1 MANIFPFRALRY
13 TAKAGDPADLLTQ
26 PYDKIPDELRERYY
40 AAGPHNF
47 VRLIKPRPEPSDS
60 AADNVYTRA
69 AASLR
74 QWIEEGIVAEDDAP
88 SFYPYF
94 QEFAHPESGKTFVRK
109 GFIGLTE
116 LAEYSAG
123 IVHGHELTHKGP
135 KLDRLELTRRTHAH
149 FGQLFMLY
157 DDPQRRIDALLDEA
171 ARDKPLIEAREGEV
185 THRMWRITDPGAA
198 ARIQQLM
205 ADKKLMI
212 ADGHHRY
219 ETALA
224 YRREN
229 PGLPGA
235 GRAMMTYVNM
245 SSEGLVV
252 LATHRVL
259 AGLADFDAE
268 AVRARASRDFEIT
281 RLESSADL
289 ERALDAARPDRSA
302 IGAVFE
308 RDPAA
313 YLFAIRLEAVDRLRA
328 TLTDAELGLDVVILH
343 KALLAP
349 VLGVSEQD
357 VFELKN
363 ISYVRGLR
371 AAAEKVISGSAQA
384 AFLLRPV
391 AVRKVAEICFSG
403 RVMPQ
408 KSTDFYPKLLAGLT
422 SYKFG

>member
-13 TAKAGDPADLLTQ
+13 TAKAGNPADLLTQ
-26 PYDKIPDELRERYY
+26 PYDKIPDALRERYY
-40 AAGPHNF
+40 AASPYNF
-47 VRLIKPRPEPSDS
+47 ARLIKTRPGPADS

-74 QWIEEGIVAEDDAP
+74 QWIAEGVLAQDDAP

-94 QEFAHPESGKTFVRK
+94 QEFPHPESGKTFVRK

-116 LAEYSAG
+116 LAEYAEG
-123 IVHGHELTHKGP
+123 VVHGHELTHKGP
-135 KLDRLELTRRTHAH
+135 KLDRLELTRHTRAH

-157 DDPQRRIDALLDEA
+157 DDPQKRIDALLDEA
-171 ARDKPLIEAREGEV
+171 AQGAPLVEVREGAV
-185 THRMWRITDPGAA
+185 THRMWRIADPDAA
-198 ARIQQLM
+198 ARIRRLM
-205 ADKKLMI
+205 ADRKLMI

-235 GRAMMTYVNM
+235 DRAMMTYVNM
-245 SSEGLVV
+245 NSEGLVV

-259 AGLADFDAE
+259 AGLAGFDA
-268 AVRARASRDFEIT
+268 AGVLARAARDFAIE
-281 RLESSADL
+281 RLASAEALES
-289 ERALDAARPDRSA
+289 ALAAAPPERSA
-302 IGAVFE
+302 VGAVFVG
-308 RDPAA
+308 DPAA
-313 YLFAIRLEAVDRLRA
+313 YLFSVKPQAAERLRA
-328 TLTDAELGLDVVILH
+328 TLTAAELGLDVVILH
-343 KALLAP
+343 KALLGPA
-349 VLGVSEQD
+349 LGVSEQD
-357 VFELKN
+357 VFELRN
-363 ISYVRGLR
+363 IAYVRGFG
-371 AAAEKVISGSAQA
+371 AAAASVTSGSAQA

-391 AVRKVAEICFSG
+391 AARKVAEICFSG

-422 SYKFG
+422 TYKFG

>member
-1 MANIFPFRALRY
+1 MANIFPFQALRY

-26 PYDKIPDELRERYY
+26 PYDKISDALRARYY
-40 AAGPHNF
+40 AANPYNF
-47 VRLIKPRPEPSDS
+47 VRLIKTKPEASDS
-60 AADNVYTRA
+60 DSDNVYTRA

-74 QWIEEGIVAEDDAP
+74 EWIENEIVAEDDRP

-94 QEFAHPESGKTFVRK
+94 QEFPHPDTGEIFVRK

-116 LAEYSAG
+116 LAEYSEG

-135 KLDRLELTRRTHAH
+135 KLDRLELTRHTRAH

-157 DDPQRRIDALLDEA
+157 DDPERQIDALLDA
-171 ARDKPLIEAREGEV
+171 ATSGRPLIEVREGEV
-185 THRMWRITDPGAA
+185 VHRMWRIADPGAA
-198 ARIQQLM
+198 ARIQHLM

-229 PGLPGA
+229 ADLPGA
-235 GRAMMTYVNM
+235 DRAMMTYVNM
-245 SSEGLVV
+245 DAEGLVV

-259 AGLADFDAE
+259 AGLANFDAA
-268 AVRARASRDFEIT
+268 AVRSRASRDFEIV
-281 RLESSADL
+281 RLESPAEL
-289 ERALDAARPDRSA
+289 ERALNAARPDRSA

-308 RDPAA
+308 NDPAA
-313 YLFAIRLEAVDRLRA
+313 YLFTLKAATAERLRA
-328 TLTDAELGLDVVILH
+328 TLSDAELSLDVVILQ
-343 KALLAP
+343 KALLTPA
-349 VLGVSEQD
+349 LELSEQD

-363 ISYVRGLR
+363 ISYIRGFQ
-371 AAAEKVISGSAQA
+371 AAVENVTSGCAQV

>member
-13 TAKAGDPADLLTQ
+13 TAKAGNPADLLTQ

-40 AAGPHNF
+40 AASPYNF
-47 VRLIKPRPEPSDS
+47 ARLIKTRPEVSDS
-60 AADNVYTRA
+60 DSNNVYTRA
-69 AASLR
+69 AASLG
-74 QWIEEGIVAEDDAP
+74 QWIEDGIVAEDDAP

-94 QEFAHPESGKTFVRK
+94 QEFPHPDSGKTFVRK

-116 LAEYSAG
+116 LAEYSER

-135 KLDRLELTRRTHAH
+135 KLDRLELTRHARAH

-157 DDPQRRIDALLDEA
+157 DDPQRRIDVLLDEA
-171 ARDKPLIEAREGEV
+171 ASNEPLVEVREGGAV
-185 THRMWRITDPGAA
+185 HRMWRISDPVAA

-229 PGLPGA
+229 PDLPGA
-235 GRAMMTYVNM
+235 DRAMMTYVNM
-245 SSEGLVV
+245 RTEGLVV

-259 AGLADFDAE
+259 SGLANFDAE

-281 RLESSADL
+281 RLESPADL
-289 ERALDAARPDRSA
+289 DRALSAARPDRSA

-308 RDPAA
+308 RDPAT
-313 YLFAIRLEAVDRLRA
+313 YLLAIKPRAVDRLRA
-328 TLTDAELGLDVVILH
+328 TLTDTELDLDVVVLH

-357 VFELKN
+357 IFQLKN
-363 ISYVRGLR
+363 ISYTRGLR
-371 AAAEKVISGSAQA
+371 AAAAKVTSGCAQA

-391 AVRKVAEICFSG
+391 SVRKVAEICFSG

-422 SYKFG
+422 SYRFG

>member
-26 PYDKIPDELRERYY
+26 PYDKIPDDLRERYY
-40 AAGPHNF
+40 AASPYNF
-47 VRLIKPRPEPSDS
+47 VRLIKTRPETSDS
-60 AADNVYTRA
+60 AAGNVYARA

-74 QWIEEGIVAEDDAP
+74 EWLAKGIVAEDDAP

-94 QEFAHPESGKTFVRK
+94 QEFPHPETGETFVRK

-116 LAEYSAG
+116 LAEYAQG

-135 KLDRLELTRRTHAH
+135 KLDRLELTRHTRAH

-157 DDPQRRIDALLDEA
+157 DDPERRIDAFLDEA
-171 ARDKPLIEAREGEV
+171 AKTAPLVEVREGDV
-185 THRMWRITDPGAA
+185 THRMWRIANPDRVERMRQA
-198 ARIQQLM
+198 M
-205 ADKKLMI
+205 ADKKLLI

-229 PGLPGA
+229 PDLRGA
-235 GRAMMTYVNM
+235 DRAMMTYVNM

-259 AGLADFDAE
+259 AGLADFDAA
-268 AVRARASRDFEIT
+268 AVRARASRDFEIA
-281 RLESSADL
+281 RLESPAAL
-289 ERALDAARPDRSA
+289 ERALDAAPPGRPA
-302 IGAVFE
+302 VGAVFE
-308 RDPAA
+308 GDSAA
-313 YLFAIRLEAVDRLRA
+313 YLFAIKPAAVERLRA
-328 TLTDAELGLDVVILH
+328 TLTDAELGLDVVVLH

-349 VLGVSEQD
+349 ALGVSEQD

-371 AAAEKVISGSAQA
+371 AAAESVTCGSAQA

-391 AVRKVAEICFSG
+391 SLRKVAEICFSG

>member
-13 TAKAGDPADLLTQ
+13 TDKAGGPADLLTQ
-26 PYDKIPDELRERYY
+26 PYDKIPDALRERYY
-40 AAGPHNF
+40 DASPYNF
-47 VRLIKPRPEPSDS
+47 VRLIKPRPQPSDS

-74 QWIEEGIVAEDDAP
+74 QWIAEGVLARDDEPA
-88 SFYPYF
+88 FYPYF
-94 QEFAHPESGKTFVRK
+94 QEFPHPESGKTFVRK

-116 LAEYSAG
+116 LAEYAEG
-123 IVHGHELTHKGP
+123 VVHGHELTHKGP
-135 KLDRLELTRRTHAH
+135 KQDRLELMRHTRAH

-157 DDPQRRIDALLDEA
+157 DDPQKRIDALLDQA
-171 ARDKPLIEAREGEV
+171 ARGAPLVEVREGGV
-185 THRMWRITDPGAA
+185 MHRMWRIADPGATE
-198 ARIQQLM
+198 RIRRLM
-205 ADKKLMI
+205 ADRKLMI

-235 GRAMMTYVNM
+235 DRAMMTFVNM

-259 AGLADFDAE
+259 AGLAGFNAE
-268 AVRARASRDFEIT
+268 AVRARAARDFAIE
-281 RLESSADL
+281 RLASPAAL
-289 ERALDAARPDRSA
+289 ERALAAAPAERSA
-302 IGAVFE
+302 VGAVFAG
-308 RDPAA
+308 DPAA
-313 YLFAIRLEAVDRLRA
+313 YLFSIRPEAAERLRA
-328 TLTDAELGLDVVILH
+328 TLTEAEIGLDAVVLH

-349 VLGVSEQD
+349 ALGVSEQD
-357 VFELKN
+357 VLELRN
-363 ISYVRGLR
+363 IDYVRGFGAAVER
-371 AAAEKVISGSAQA
+371 AACGAAQA

-391 AVRKVAEICFSG
+391 DAPKVAEICFSG

-422 SYKFG
+422 TCKFG

>member
-13 TAKAGDPADLLTQ
+13 TAKAGNPADLLTQ
-26 PYDKIPDELRERYY
+26 PYDKIPDALRERYY
-40 AAGPHNF
+40 AAGPYNF
-47 VRLIKPRPEPSDS
+47 VRLIKPRPERSDS
-60 AADNVYTRA
+60 ADDNVYTRA

-74 QWIEEGIVAEDDAP
+74 QWIAEGIVAEDDAP

-94 QEFAHPESGKTFVRK
+94 QEFAHPESGRTFVRK

-116 LAEYSAG
+116 LAEYSEG

-135 KLDRLELTRRTHAH
+135 KLDRLELTRHTRVH

-157 DDPQRRIDALLDEA
+157 DDPQQRIDALLDEA
-171 ARDKPLIEAREGEV
+171 AQGEPLVEAREGGV
-185 THRMWRITDPGAA
+185 THRMWRISNPGAA

-229 PGLPGA
+229 PDLPGA

-245 SSEGLVV
+245 SSAGLVV

-259 AGLADFDAE
+259 AGLADFDAA
-268 AVRARASRDFEIT
+268 AVRARASQDFEIM
-281 RLESSADL
+281 RFESPAAL
-289 ERALDAARPDRSA
+289 ERALNAAPPERSA
-302 IGAVFE
+302 IGAVFA

-313 YLFAIRLEAVDRLRA
+313 YLFSIKPEAADRLRA
-328 TLTDAELGLDVVILH
+328 TLTETELGLDVVILH

-371 AAAEKVISGSAQA
+371 AAAAKVTSGSAQV

-391 AVRKVAEICFSG
+391 SVRKVAEVCFSG

-408 KSTDFYPKLLAGLT
+408 KSTDFYPKLSAGLT
-422 SYKFG
+422 SYGFG